1 MEEKKHEHACCHD
14 HHHEHPHHAHDHH
27 HDHEHHHDHD
37 DHHDHEHEHGEL
49 GGWAGI
55 AVGAVMLVAGLL
67 LNYLGVAWFQRVQ
80 FWFYAV
86 AVFIVGWPV
95 MKEAVESSS
104 KGDVFSEFTL
114 MSVAALGALFIGEY
128 PEAVAVLLLYCIGE
142 ALQDRAVD
150 KARQNIESLVAVMPT
165 MARVVNADGTYEE
178 KAPKSVKIGDFIEV
192 RPGERVPL
200 DGVIDYSHI
209 SGSEYQASDSKCQ
222 SQQSQYHPTFNT
234 AALTG
239 ESMPRT
245 IEEGQEVMAGMI
257 AYDQVVRLRVVRE
270 EQESAVMRILHMVQ
284 DATERKSPSE
294 LFIRRFARVYTPIVI
309 LLAVLTVVLPWVWS
323 LLSPSA
329 SYVFSEWLHRALV
342 FLVIS
347 CPCALVISIP
357 LSYFAGIGAASRV
370 GILFKGSNYLDAI
383 ADIDTL
389 VFDKTG
395 TLTTG
400 EFQVKEV
407 VGLSDDD
414 FRTVALIEQSSNH
427 PIAKA
432 IVANSQKGING
443 VAIQERSASISIR
456 DRAGYGMEAKVNGE
470 EWLVGTTRL
479 LDEHK
484 VNYPEELKEEPY
496 TFVACAKNGGFIGK
510 IVLSDTLKDDAREA
524 VSLFNSQSSDSKI
537 KTIILSGDKQML
549 VSAVAQE
556 LGADEAYGDLLPE
569 DKLAH
574 IEHLQ
579 TEGRRV
585 AFVGDGIND
594 APVLAV
600 SNVGIAMGALGSD
613 MAVETADV
621 VIQTDQPSKV
631 LTAIGIGRR
640 TRCIVKQNV
649 VLALGVKAAVMI
661 LGLFGIATLWEAV
674 FADSGV
680 ALLAVLNAMRVMRNT
695 HSVAARPP
703 VLVSL

>member
-1 MEEKKHEHACCHD
+1 
-14 HHHEHPHHAHDHH
+14 
-27 HDHEHHHDHD
+27 
-37 DHHDHEHEHGEL
+37 
-49 GGWAGI
+49 
-55 AVGAVMLVAGLL
+55 MLVAGLL
-67 LNYLGVAWFQRVQ
+67 LNEIGVAWFQRIQ
-80 FWFYAV
+80 FWYYAA

-95 MKEAVESSS
+95 MKEAVESAV

-114 MSVAALGALFIGEY
+114 MTVAAFGALFIGEY

-150 KARQNIESLVAVMPT
+150 KARHNIESLVAVMPT
-165 MARVVNADGTYEE
+165 MARVVNEDGTYEE
-178 KAPKSVKIGDFIEV
+178 KTPKSVKTGDFIEV

-200 DGVIDYSHI
+200 DGVIDYSMV
-209 SGSEYQASDSKCQ
+209 SGSELNA
-222 SQQSQYHPTFNT
+222 QQRLQHPTFNT

-257 AYDQVVRLRVVRE
+257 AFDQVVRLRVVRE

-294 LFIRRFARVYTPIVI
+294 LFIRRFARIYTPIVI

-323 LLSPSA
+323 LLSPSV
-329 SYVFSEWLHRALV
+329 SYEFNEWLHRALV

-370 GILFKGSNYLDAI
+370 GILFKGSNYLDAV

-407 VGLSDDD
+407 VGLSDADLC
-414 FRTVALIEQSSNH
+414 TIAMIEQSSNH

-432 IVANSQKGING
+432 IVRHCEKCG
-443 VAIQERSASISIR
+443 VSSENTMVSGSIAVR
-456 DRAGYGMEAKVNGE
+456 DRAGYGLEAVVGGV

-479 LDEHK
+479 LDEHEI
-484 VNYPEELKEEPY
+484 NYPEELKTEAY
-496 TFVACAKNGGFIGK
+496 TFVACAKNDGFIGK

-524 VSLFNSQSSDSKI
+524 VSDSKL
-537 KTIILSGDKQML
+537 KTIILSGDKQAL
-549 VSAVAQE
+549 VTAVAQE

-569 DKLAH
+569 DKLSH
-574 IEHLQ
+574 IERLQ
-579 TEGRRV
+579 AEGRHV
-585 AFVGDGIND
+585 AFIGDGIND

-600 SNVGIAMGALGSD
+600 SNVGMAMGALGSD

-621 VIQTDQPSKV
+621 VIQADQPSKV
-631 LTAIGIGRR
+631 LTAIGVGRR
-640 TRCIVKQNV
+640 TRRIVKQNV
-649 VLALGVKAAVMI
+649 ILALGVKAAVMI
-661 LGLFGIATLWEAV
+661 LGILGIATLWEAV

-680 ALLAVLNAMRVMRNT
+680 ALLAVLNAMRGTAIR
-695 HSVAARPP
+695 H
-703 VLVSL
+703 

>member
-1 MEEKKHEHACCHD
+1 
-14 HHHEHPHHAHDHH
+14 
-27 HDHEHHHDHD
+27 
-37 DHHDHEHEHGEL
+37 
-49 GGWAGI
+49 
-55 AVGAVMLVAGLL
+55 MLAAGLL
-67 LNYLGVAWFQRVQ
+67 LNKVYPTWFQPIQ
-80 FWFYAV
+80 FWYYAV
-86 AVFIVGWPV
+86 AVVIVGWPV
-95 MKEAVESSS
+95 LKEAVESARE
-104 KGDVFSEFTL
+104 GDVFSEFTL

-128 PEAVAVLLLYCIGE
+128 PEAVAVLLLYCVGE
-142 ALQDRAVD
+142 AFQDRAVD
-150 KARQNIESLVAVMPT
+150 KARHNIESLLAIMPT
-165 MARVVNADGTYEE
+165 MARVVNADGTYREVKPE
-178 KAPKSVKIGDFIEV
+178 SVKKGDFIEV
-192 RPGERVPL
+192 RPGERVPV
-200 DGVIDYSHI
+200 DGVIEPSPSANGH
-209 SGSEYQASDSKCQ
+209 SPRAAQ
-222 SQQSQYHPTFNT
+222 HPTFNT

-270 EQESAVMRILHMVQ
+270 EHESAVMRILHMVQ

-294 LFIRRFARVYTPIVI
+294 LFIRRFARIYTPIVI
-309 LLAVLTVVLPWVWS
+309 LLAVLTVVLPWLWS

-329 SYVFSEWLHRALV
+329 VYVFSEWLHRALV

-370 GILFKGSNYLDAI
+370 GILFKGGNYLDAI
-383 ADIDTL
+383 AGVDTL

-400 EFQVKEV
+400 DFQVKDV
-407 VGLSDDD
+407 VGLSDADLQ
-414 FRTVALIEQSSNH
+414 TVALIEQSSNH

-432 IVANSQKGING
+432 IVAKGRKALGESAAAG
-443 VAIQERSASISIR
+443 VSENRDVAVR
-456 DRAGYGMEAKVNGE
+456 DRAGYGLEATVDGD
-470 EWLVGTTRL
+470 EWLVGSTRL
-479 LDEHK
+479 LDDHHVE
-484 VNYPEELKEEPY
+484 YPERVEKEAR
-496 TFVACAKNGGFIGK
+496 TFVVCAKNGGFIGI

-524 VSLFNSQSSDSKI
+524 ISGA
-537 KTIILSGDKQML
+537 KTQTSGSRFRTVILSGDKQAL

-556 LGADEAYGDLLPE
+556 IGADEAYGDLLPE
-569 DKLAH
+569 NKLAH
-574 IEHLQ
+574 IERRQ
-579 TEGRRV
+579 AEGRRV

-600 SNVGIAMGALGSD
+600 SNVGVAMGALGSD

-631 LTAIGIGRR
+631 LTAINIGRR
-640 TRCIVKQNV
+640 TRRLVKQNI

-661 LGLFGIATLWEAV
+661 LGLFGVATLWEAV

-680 ALLAVLNAMRVMRNT
+680 ALLAVLNAMRGTAVR
-695 HSVAARPP
+695 S
-703 VLVSL
+703 